1 MDFVG
6 NTLLLYRQSNNE
18 CNANFAI
25 LNKRKVR
32 ASFLRSDAAMKGQI
46 YKIVKKGGNSI
57 TFDEREYRKEG
68 EKTFF

>member
-1 MDFVG
+1 M
-6 NTLLLYRQSNNE
+6 LLYRQIDNE

-32 ASFLRSDAAMKGQI
+32 AAVSRSDAAVKAQI
-46 YKIVKKGGNSI
+46 YKEKGGHLI
-57 TFDEREYRKEG
+57 TFDEKEYGKEG